1 TKEVKNLADSGSVL
15 AKTSFEQARGYGPAK
30 SPTEAIDFFKKA
42 IKAHDFETAAT
53 YCGPEYA
60 EQLRKA
66 APAAKPL
73 AEEID
78 NLNYKMEERKILSE
92 QAKLILALLE
102 PFPTNIEMV
111 VGKGPSATKA
121 VAKIAE
127 QSKGL

>member
-1 TKEVKNLADSGSVL
+1 MFLVPLLFALFCSRRSVVPFPIMAYLHLAALRGCNFSTFEHETKPGMKRSDIRNV
-15 AKTSFEQARGYGPAK
+15 
-30 SPTEAIDFFKKA
+30 AIIAHVDFFKKA

-78 NLNYKMEERKILSE
+78 NLNYKM
-92 QAKLILALLE
+92 AKQL
-102 PFPTNIEMV
+102 N
-111 VGKGPSATKA
+111 
-121 VAKIAE
+121 
-127 QSKGL
+127 